1 MVMSGGYRLKDGS
14 MPVPRRFLIASSLAR
29 LIQREGRPAT
39 RLVEAYF
46 PPRADRT
53 LLVRVEH
60 GRASLILRSSGP
72 DGQIGEE
79 AVEVPLSHAE
89 ALVEVATGTVAFDRI
104 ALALGGGADA
114 VLDRF
119 ILPQELDL
127 ISVTISGDP
136 RLFAPPLW
144 LGPEVTGEPA
154 FAARELALSGLPAF
168 EDVRVSNMALETLLD
183 TLDGTGTHGPGHAD
197 PLWANADR
205 ELWTA
210 SSTAA
215 SVLETSNP
223 SDAAEGSREDG
234 SDGFSAA
241 VAAGVDQSA
250 LPEPTHDGAPDPQ
263 AGIPADAGLVGAG
276 VLDPAGEPAGSDRT
290 REAIGQEPEPS
301 LPDVEDGPD
310 LESRSPTPGRRPM
323 LRTNV
328 TELDEGIARLAR
340 SLAPRGPRS
349 PR

>member
-1 MVMSGGYRLKDGS
+1 MSGGYRLKDRS
-14 MPVPRRFLIASSLAR
+14 MPVPRRFQIASSLAR
-29 LIQREGRPAT
+29 LIQREGGPAT

-46 PPRADRT
+46 PARADRT

-127 ISVTISGDP
+127 ISVTIHGDP
-136 RLFAPPLW
+136 RLFAPPPW

-154 FAARELALSGLPAF
+154 FAARELAISGLPAF
-168 EDVRVSNMALETLLD
+168 DEVRLSNVALGTLLD
-183 TLDGTGTHGPGHAD
+183 TLEGMGAHRPRNPD
-197 PLWANADR
+197 PMRANAAR
-205 ELWTA
+205 EPLTPA
-210 SSTAA
+210 STAA
-215 SVLETSNP
+215 PLPDASNP
-223 SDAAEGSREDG
+223 PDEGSREEG
-234 SDGFSAA
+234 SDGLSATGA
-241 VAAGVDQSA
+241 TISGEVDASA
-250 LPEPTHDGAPDPQ
+250 QGSAPETPPGT
-263 AGIPADAGLVGAG
+263 PADAGLVRAG
-276 VLDPAGEPAGSDRT
+276 NEETDSAGEQPALDSTADAT
-290 REAIGQEPEPS
+290 GQEPAPS

-310 LESRSPTPGRRPM
+310 LDTRPPTPGRRPM

-349 PR
+349 TR